1 MPSQRTW
8 PRRRCRL
15 PSTAPPRDRACPRPT
30 VPCPVTEL
38 RTDRPRTPMPPRNRR
53 VVYANAALRPAGR
66 SPMPSRS
73 RQPRAPMTPRP
84 DSSIAAARI
93 AAAGHR
99 CIPRMGSGE
108 TWQKRAFWTLSRLE
122 VRLCWQDATAIRP
135 QAVRHGNKYPQCVL
149 GRLAMAIYRRY
160 AFLNVQQ
167 WQFFRSMHPRRG
179 LGRENHQFA
188 ARFARHASKT
198 SWLWQ
203 DMRAVYPKSPANR
216 LLGMH
221 SAKIL
226 PGRGPFAAQAPRI
239 MHGAQIFP
247 RFSVRKVLRA
257 ESKMNWVLQVH
268 FALPPTVPPCDV
280 TARLWQPPRLVG
292 SQCGGAYVRPSCAR
306 PQQPSLP
313 ALLGIRLLPHG
324 AVRPMAAACPMGILL
339 LSSCLYPFSRQR
351 FSSTQRTK
359 KRPAERWSLWQFVA
373 LAVRELCADYSARS
387 FRRRSSSSAS

>member
-1 MPSQRTW
+1 MPLQRSW
-8 PRRRCRL
+8 PRSRCRPL
-15 PSTAPPRDRACPRPT
+15 PTASPRDRACPRPT

-160 AFLNVQQ
+160 AFPNVQQ
-167 WQFFRSMHPRRG
+167 WQLFRFMHPKSG
-179 LGRENHQFA
+179 LGQEKAPLPGNISPPCIQNELML
-188 ARFARHASKT
+188 ARYARHASEK
-198 SWLWQ
+198 
-203 DMRAVYPKSPANR
+203 PCKSPFGNAQR
-216 LLGMH
+216 EDL
-221 SAKIL
+221 A
-226 PGRGPFAAQAPRI
+226 REGPF
-239 MHGAQIFP
+239 
-247 RFSVRKVLRA
+247 
-257 ESKMNWVLQVH
+257 
-268 FALPPTVPPCDV
+268 
-280 TARLWQPPRLVG
+280 
-292 SQCGGAYVRPSCAR
+292 
-306 PQQPSLP
+306 SL
-313 ALLGIRLLPHG
+313 H
-324 AVRPMAAACPMGILL
+324 
-339 LSSCLYPFSRQR
+339 
-351 FSSTQRTK
+351 
-359 KRPAERWSLWQFVA
+359 
-373 LAVRELCADYSARS
+373 
-387 FRRRSSSSAS
+387 

>member
-1 MPSQRTW
+1 MPSQRSK
-8 PRRRCRL
+8 PRSRCRL

-38 RTDRPRTPMPPRNRR
+38 RTDRPRTPMPP
-53 VVYANAALRPAGR
+53 ATGG
-66 SPMPSRS
+66 SCTPMPPCS

-135 QAVRHGNKYPQCVL
+135 QAARHGNKYPQCVL

-160 AFLNVQQ
+160 AFPNVQQ
-167 WQFFRSMHPRRG
+167 WQLFRSMHPRRDP
-179 LGRENHQFA
+179 GREKRPSL

-203 DMRAVYPKSPANR
+203 DMRVVYPKSPANR

-221 SAKIL
+221 RAKIL
-226 PGRGPFAAQAPRI
+226 PGRGPFRRTDPSNHTRHANLAAI
-239 MHGAQIFP
+239 
-247 RFSVRKVLRA
+247 
-257 ESKMNWVLQVH
+257 
-268 FALPPTVPPCDV
+268 
-280 TARLWQPPRLVG
+280 
-292 SQCGGAYVRPSCAR
+292 
-306 PQQPSLP
+306 
-313 ALLGIRLLPHG
+313 
-324 AVRPMAAACPMGILL
+324 
-339 LSSCLYPFSRQR
+339 QR
-351 FSSTQRTK
+351 S
-359 KRPAERWSLWQFVA
+359 
-373 LAVRELCADYSARS
+373 
-387 FRRRSSSSAS
+387 